1 LKDQNKKAG
10 ATYIKCLLPLHMPG
24 PLTYIWPYEKEPP
37 KPGTR
42 LLLPLKNRQIIGIS
56 WGVDDCPMEGI
67 RYREV
72 AEVLDETP
80 LFTEKLTKFIAWA
93 SSYYFYPLGLAM
105 GEALPSQFISARA
118 KGVTRIAKA
127 KAGHGRSRLELF
139 TWEEARITRFTPE
152 QDKAISVISK
162 GISSGAFSPILLFG
176 VTGSG
181 KTAVYIEACKRALR
195 EGRGCL
201 VMVPEIAMTAQ
212 LAARFARAF
221 GENIAILHSGLTPA
235 QRRDQW
241 WRLRIGKCKVAL
253 GTRSAIFCPIEDLG
267 LIVVDEEHDPSYK
280 QEERFRY
287 NARDLAVVRAKME
300 DATVVLGS
308 GTPSVASFFNAK
320 SGRYRLLELTQR
332 PSGAILPRIEIV
344 DRRGQKGE
352 KPSGHK
358 EQRDHLQWL
367 SQELKNAME
376 ETFSRGEQ
384 VLLFLNRRGL
394 ATYVFCPACGYVFK
408 CNECDVILTWHR
420 RNKAIFRKKVVEKD
434 RARGGPGLLAC
445 HYCGKAQPALPVCPK
460 CKNPTV
466 KTSGFG
472 TETVAEDLVQAF
484 AGITVARMDRDSLT
498 SRKKMEGMLRA
509 FRSGKIDCLVGTQM
523 VTKGHDFPNL
533 TLVGVIWADMSL
545 NVPEFNASERTFQIL
560 SQVAGRAG
568 RAKKPGRVLIQTYM
582 PNHYSIKKAA
592 AHDFEGFY
600 LKEMEL
606 REKLGYPPFSRLV
619 NLKFSGRKKT
629 NVELAAEKTLEFL
642 KGLSGSGSN
651 YSILGPVPCPKG
663 RIKSRY
669 RYQLLLKGKLSQI
682 RNLATAVDKASQSL
696 LPGGVRLEIDV
707 DPINFM

>member
-1 LKDQNKKAG
+1 MKDKNQKAET
-10 ATYIKCLLPLHMPG
+10 TYIKALLPLHMPG
-24 PLTYIWPYEKEPP
+24 PLTYIWPYDKEPP
-37 KPGTR
+37 KRGTR
-42 LLLPLKNRQIIGIS
+42 LLVPLKNRQIIGIS
-56 WGVDDCPMEGI
+56 WGIDDSPKEGI

-72 AEVLDETP
+72 AKVLDETP
-80 LFTEKLTKFIAWA
+80 LLTEKLTRFIVWA
-93 SSYYFYPLGLAM
+93 SSYYFYPLGQAM
-105 GEALPSQFISARA
+105 GEALPSELISARA
-118 KGVTRIAKA
+118 KGAKRIARA
-127 KAGHGRSRLELF
+127 KAGPGRSRLELLA
-139 TWEEARITRFTPE
+139 WEEARIIRFTPE
-152 QDKAISVISK
+152 QDRAISVISK
-162 GISSGAFSPILLFG
+162 EISSRTFSPILLFG

-181 KTAVYIEACKRALR
+181 KTAVYIEACKSALK

-212 LAARFARAF
+212 LASRFTRAF
-221 GENIAILHSGLTPA
+221 GENVAILHSGLTPA

-241 WRLRIGKCKVAL
+241 WRLRMGKCKVAL
-253 GTRSAIFCPIEDLG
+253 GTRSAIFCPINDLG

-300 DATVVLGS
+300 GATVVLGS

-332 PSGAILPRIEIV
+332 PSGAVLPAVEIV
-344 DRRGQKGE
+344 DRRGRKG
-352 KPSGHK
+352 KGPAANK
-358 EQRDHLQWL
+358 EERDEPKWL
-367 SQELKNAME
+367 SQELRNAVE
-376 ETFSRGEQ
+376 ETLSRGEQ

-408 CNECDVILTWHR
+408 CDECDVILTWHR
-420 RNKAIFRKKVVEKD
+420 RNRAVFRKKVEED
-434 RARGGPGLLAC
+434 SGRAGPGLLAC
-445 HYCGKAQPALPVCPK
+445 HYCGKALPALPVCPK

-472 TETVAEDLVQAF
+472 TEKVAEDLVQAF
-484 AGITVARMDRDSLT
+484 AGITVARMDRDTLT
-498 SRKKMEGMLRA
+498 SRKKMEGVLRA
-509 FRSGKIDCLVGTQM
+509 FRSGRIDCLVGTQM

-545 NVPEFNASERTFQIL
+545 NVPEFNASERTFHIL

-582 PNHYSIKKAA
+582 PSHYSIQKAA
-592 AHDFEGFY
+592 THDFEGFY
-600 LKEMEL
+600 LREVEL
-606 REKLGYPPFSRLV
+606 REKLGYPPFSRLI
-619 NLKFSGRKKT
+619 NLKFSGRKKS
-629 NVELAAEKTLEFL
+629 NVELAAEKTLKFL
-642 KGLSGSGSN
+642 KGLSGSGSSF
-651 YSILGPVPCPKG
+651 SILGPVPCPKG

-682 RNLATAVDKASQSL
+682 RNLAAAVDKASQSL